1 MSLFL
6 KVHMEIKGLSK
17 EEVRQRVEQG
27 LTNTSNIKTDKSV
40 KEIVCSHVFTYFNF
54 IFIGLAILVLISG
67 EFRSLTFMGVVII
80 NTLVGIFQELK
91 AKKTLDEMKLINA
104 PLTMAIRD
112 GKEVE
117 VKSSDLVKDDI
128 IILSTGD
135 QIVADAKVIDGSV
148 SVNESLL
155 TGEQDSVKKEID
167 DDLLSGS
174 YVVSGKCYA
183 RLTSVGDESYI
194 SKLSIEAKTMSKNEK
209 SEMIKSIDTIIKWV
223 GIIIIPIG
231 VALYYQARFI
241 SDETFSKSI
250 ISMVAAVIG
259 MIPEGLYLLTT
270 MALTL
275 SVVRLT
281 KEKVLVHDMR
291 SIEALARV
299 DTLCV
304 DKTGTITK
312 PDMEVSELI
321 SLDGNDYKSLLKKYT
336 EVISDDNAT
345 MLALRKFL
353 KDEKAND
360 FTLIKMTPFN
370 SETKY
375 STVLFTEGRY
385 VLGAPEFIIKKQP
398 ADLSNKISEYAD
410 KGCRVV
416 LFGEKRN
423 NSVTPLALIIFKN
436 EIRENAKETFEY
448 FKEQGVNIKVISGD
462 NPKTVSEIAT
472 LAGIPDS
479 EKYVDTSLL
488 SDDEL
493 KKSCEEYIVFGRVS
507 PKQKQILVNALKD
520 KGHTVAMTGDGVND
534 ILALKDADCS
544 IAMASGAKATSEA
557 AQSVLLDSDFSHM
570 PEVVFEGRRVVN
582 NIQRSASLFLV
593 KNIFSFLMAIV
604 SLVMTITYP
613 LEPNQ
618 ISLIGAFTI
627 GIPGF
632 LLALESNKNRIEGKF
647 IRNVLVKA
655 LPAGLADVLGVGIF
669 VICGEVFNINKQEVA
684 TVSIMIMATVGFLI
698 MMYISKPFN
707 KFKLGVLLINAIG
720 LLLSIFFLKGLFS
733 IVHISGV
740 CFLLMMVF
748 VFAAVTCYHLLN
760 FVAIKIDFYIEN
772 KRWK

>member
-6 KVHMEIKGLSK
+6 KEYMEIKGLSK
-17 EEVRQRVEQG
+17 EEVKQRVEQG

-67 EFRSLTFMGVVII
+67 EYRSLTFMGVVII

-104 PLTMAIRD
+104 PVTICLRD
-112 GKEVE
+112 GKETE

-155 TGEQDSVKKEID
+155 TGEQDSVKKEMD

-183 RLTSVGDESYI
+183 KLTSVGDESYI
-194 SKLSIEAKTMSKNEK
+194 SKLSIEAKTMAKNEK

-231 VALYYQARFI
+231 VALYYQARFV
-241 SDETFSKSI
+241 SGETFSKSI

-321 SLDGNDYKSLLKKYT
+321 SLDDNDYKSLLKKYT

-353 KDEKAND
+353 KDERGND
-360 FTLIKMTPFN
+360 YTLVKMTPFN

-385 VLGAPEFIIKKQP
+385 VLGAPEFIIKKQS
-398 ADLSNKISEYAD
+398 ADLSNKINEYAD

-423 NSVTPLALIIFKN
+423 NGVTPLALIIFKN
-436 EIRENAKETFEY
+436 EIRENAKETF
-448 FKEQGVNIKVISGD
+448 
-462 NPKTVSEIAT
+462 
-472 LAGIPDS
+472 
-479 EKYVDTSLL
+479 
-488 SDDEL
+488 
-493 KKSCEEYIVFGRVS
+493 
-507 PKQKQILVNALKD
+507 
-520 KGHTVAMTGDGVND
+520 
-534 ILALKDADCS
+534 
-544 IAMASGAKATSEA
+544 
-557 AQSVLLDSDFSHM
+557 
-570 PEVVFEGRRVVN
+570 
-582 NIQRSASLFLV
+582 
-593 KNIFSFLMAIV
+593 
-604 SLVMTITYP
+604 
-613 LEPNQ
+613 
-618 ISLIGAFTI
+618 
-627 GIPGF
+627 
-632 LLALESNKNRIEGKF
+632 
-647 IRNVLVKA
+647 
-655 LPAGLADVLGVGIF
+655 
-669 VICGEVFNINKQEVA
+669 
-684 TVSIMIMATVGFLI
+684 
-698 MMYISKPFN
+698 
-707 KFKLGVLLINAIG
+707 
-720 LLLSIFFLKGLFS
+720 
-733 IVHISGV
+733 
-740 CFLLMMVF
+740 
-748 VFAAVTCYHLLN
+748 
-760 FVAIKIDFYIEN
+760 
-772 KRWK
+772 